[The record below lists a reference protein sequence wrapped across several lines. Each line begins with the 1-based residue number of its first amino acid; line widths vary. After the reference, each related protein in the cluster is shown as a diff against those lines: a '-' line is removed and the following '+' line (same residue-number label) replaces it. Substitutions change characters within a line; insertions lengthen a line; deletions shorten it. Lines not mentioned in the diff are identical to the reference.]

1 MLQGGIR
8 GINKILITGRV
19 LLNAIPIGAP
29 TNIVGVITRIF
40 IISTIVVM
48 VKVGIEASVVS
59 VLPEPQSR
67 RSVLPRPLSPRLV
80 LPGLLNRRS
89 VLPGPES
96 RRFVLPEPLS
106 QQFALPGPQSRRYVL
121 LRLLNHR
128 FAPPGLLNRRFA
140 PLRAPV
146 LAAVPLE
153 LPVRRFAFLGLP
165 VRRRAPLQLLVL
177 APVNREKLLL
187 LRKKRSGRPRGLILR
202 KRDAGQGA
210 RKNWREPILLAELTA
225 KGNENGID
233 CAHHYHYFARGGL
246 SSLAA

>member
-8 GINKILITGRV
+8 GINKILNTIRV
-19 LLNAIPIGAP
+19 LLNGIPIGAP
-29 TNIVGVITRIF
+29 TSIVGVITRIF
-40 IISTIVVM
+40 IISTIAVM

-59 VLPEPQSR
+59 VLPEPLSRRCALPRLLNQRSVLPGPQSR
-67 RSVLPRPLSPRLV
+67 RSVLP
-80 LPGLLNRRS
+80 G
-89 VLPGPES
+89 
-96 RRFVLPEPLS
+96 
-106 QQFALPGPQSRRYVL
+106 QQSRRYVL
-121 LRLLNHR
+121 LKLLNHR
-128 FAPPGLLNRRFA
+128 FAPPGLLNRRYVPLKLLNRRFA
-140 PLRAPV
+140 PLRALV
-146 LAAVPLE
+146 LAVVPLE
-153 LPVRRFAFLGLP
+153 LPVRRFALLGLP

-202 KRDAGQGA
+202 NRDVGQEA